1 MYVGS
6 DLAALCREAGL
17 TAIREN
23 PKASKV
29 TMEHFLEALKLTHP
43 SCSPETLRFYEE
55 FQKHLSRD
63 RVASRREEPQQ
74 AIYR

>member
-1 MYVGS
+1 
-6 DLAALCREAGL
+6 
-17 TAIREN
+17 
-23 PKASKV
+23 
-29 TMEHFLEALKLTHP
+29 MEHFLEALKLTHP